1 MVYMMNEKTYTVKL
15 TDSELNLIYDA
26 LEEFRISCEPEDDE
40 VDLDALQD
48 KLFETTKDQK

>member
-26 LEEFRISCEPEDDE
+26 LEEFRISCEPEDDDS
-40 VDLDALQD
+40 VDIDALQN
-48 KLFETTKDQK
+48 KLCETTK